1 MMREPFRR
9 LALVTLVAPLGLRFR
24 DVVTNTFVNDGLS
37 VTVYPQ
43 ANPLRRVL
51 AFANRTGVYVLH
63 HAPGLSA
70 FEHGA
75 GDDAFWAGVPQGQ
88 PFIVEV
94 EDTERRFLPF
104 KLTLNLPQKGIYN
117 WVSPLPSAA
126 QPLSPPASVA
136 PIPLYSAPTRS
147 TPAGVAVLRAELW
160 DPQTQRPAA
169 WAVIEARVE
178 DLLLARG
185 IADERGRLALI
196 FPYPPPQKFSVTSPV
211 GSPVDASPPAP
222 RGPSIYEQEWRI
234 TLSAGYAPLASPP
247 SPPDVAG
254 VTATALPDLNATLAQ
269 LNQPPANLWL
279 DFAQHVRLLAVTL
292 RYGRELVLQSEDS
305 INHSPPAPPTRAL
318 FITPAV

>member
-1 MMREPFRR
+1 MMRAPFRR
-9 LALVTLVAPLGLRFR
+9 LELVTLVAPLGLRFR

-37 VTVYPQ
+37 VTVYPL
-43 ANPLRRVL
+43 ANPLRRTL

-63 HAPGLSA
+63 HAPGLSE

-88 PFIVEV
+88 PFVVEV

-126 QPLSPPASVA
+126 QPLSPPAAVT
-136 PIPLYSAPTRS
+136 PVPLYSAPTRS
-147 TPAGVAVLRAELW
+147 TPAGLAVLRAELW
-160 DPQTQRPAA
+160 NPLAQMPAA

-196 FPYPPPQKFSVTSPV
+196 FPYPPPQKFSVSSPV
-211 GSPVDASPPAP
+211 SSPADASPPAP

-247 SPPDVAG
+247 APPDVT
-254 VTATALPDLNATLAQ
+254 TAAALPDLNATLAQ

-292 RYGRELVLQSEDS
+292 RFGRELVLQSEDS
-305 INHSPPAPPTRAL
+305 INHSPPAPPSRAL
-318 FITPAV
+318 FITPAA